1 MGVQSLKS
9 GVAAGI
15 LAASLAAS
23 GMTPAMAATPE
34 DTLVYG
40 TSLAQVIS
48 LDPHQGQEVTS
59 LEIMANLYDRLVAS
73 DAAGNLT
80 PQLAESWEITED
92 GITFHLKDAVFNNTG
107 NPVTAE
113 DVVWSIRRVLKL
125 NQAPAAKLG
134 STGYTAENI
143 DSLTE
148 ALDDRTFRIALTGE
162 VAADFLLYR
171 LSEVAASVVERAE
184 VMEHEADGDM
194 GNGWLRT
201 HAAGSGPFDLQRWAP
216 NDIVIMN
223 ADEDNWSGAPIL
235 KRVVMR
241 HVPESQAERLML
253 ERGDIDIAGA
263 LSPKDIAYFSDKD
276 GVDVR
281 GISTG
286 GFYALAMN
294 VTQEPYSNPKVR
306 EAIFHAID
314 YDGIEQA
321 IMGPYGKKR
330 LLPVPMAYEG
340 ALPDPDWDYNPE
352 KARALL
358 AEAGYPDGFTT
369 NIKVIAQTPR
379 VELSTAIQAGLADI
393 GIEASITQGSGADIV
408 PDHRARNFELLVPQT
423 GAYMPNPMGAM
434 EQFSNN
440 PDNSPEANNAG
451 NFVWRSGWDIPEL
464 TELTART
471 MKENDPEKRVA
482 MYGEMQQ
489 AFVDAVPAILP
500 MFERFLPLAIST
512 DVKGYEGHPQQVTR
526 LDKVS
531 KSE

>member
-1 MGVQSLKS
+1 MGMQFLKS
-9 GVAAGI
+9 SVAGGL
-15 LAASLAAS
+15 LAATITVGGAPAFAE
-23 GMTPAMAATPE
+23 TPA

-59 LEIMANLYDRLVAS
+59 LEIMANLYDRLLAS
-73 DAAGNLT
+73 DAEGNLT
-80 PQLAESWEITED
+80 PQLAESWDID
-92 GITFHLKDAVFNNTG
+92 DAGITFHLREATFNNTG
-107 NPVTAE
+107 NPVTAD

-143 DSLTE
+143 DDLTE
-148 ALDDRTFRIALTGE
+148 ALDERTFRIGLTGK

-171 LSEVAASVVERAE
+171 LAEVAASVVEQAE
-184 VMEHEADGDM
+184 VMEHETDGDM
-194 GNGWLRT
+194 GNDWLRT
-201 HAAGSGPFDLQRWAP
+201 NAAGSGPFDLQRWAP
-216 NDIVIMN
+216 NDIVIMT
-223 ADEDNWSGAPIL
+223 ADDDNWSGAPIL

-263 LSPKDIAYFSDKD
+263 LSPKDIAYFTDQE
-276 GVDVR
+276 GIDVR
-281 GISTG
+281 GIPTG

-294 VTQEPYSNPKVR
+294 VTQEPFSNPKVR

-314 YDGIEQA
+314 YDSIETA
-321 IMGPYGKKR
+321 IMGPYGTKR
-330 LLPVPMAYEG
+330 LLPVPEAYAG
-340 ALPDPDWDYNPE
+340 ALPDPDWTYDLD
-352 KARALL
+352 KARALM
-358 AEAGYPDGFTT
+358 AEAGYPDGFET

-379 VELSTAIQAGLADI
+379 IELTTALQAALSDI
-393 GIEASITQGSGADIV
+393 GIDASITQGSGADIV
-408 PDHRARNFELLVPQT
+408 PDHRARNFDLLVPQT
-423 GAYMPNPMGAM
+423 GAYMPNAMGAM
-434 EQFSNN
+434 EQFSSN
-440 PDNSPEANNAG
+440 PDNSVEANNAG

-471 MKENDPEKRVA
+471 MQENDPEKRVE

-489 AFVDAVPAILP
+489 AFIDAVPAVLP

-512 DVKGYEGHPQQVTR
+512 DVKGYMGHPQQVTR
-526 LDKVS
+526 LDTVS
-531 KSE
+531 KE

>member
-1 MGVQSLKS
+1 MDIRFLKS
-9 GVAAGI
+9 GVACGV
-15 LAASLAAS
+15 LAASFAFGGLA
-23 GMTPAMAATPE
+23 PALAKTPE

-73 DAAGNLT
+73 DAEGNLS
-80 PQLAESWEITED
+80 PQLAESWDIDDE
-92 GITFHLKDAVFNNTG
+92 GITFHLRDATFNDTG

-148 ALDDRTFRIALTGE
+148 ALDEKTFRISLTGD

-171 LSEVAASVVERAE
+171 LSEVAASVVEKAE
-184 VMEHEADGDM
+184 VMSHDRDGDM
-194 GNGWLRT
+194 GNDWLRT

-223 ADEDNWSGAPIL
+223 ADEDNWSGAPVL
-235 KRVVMR
+235 SRVVMR

-263 LSPKDIAYFSDKD
+263 LSPMDIAYFRDRD
-276 GVDVR
+276 GVEIR
-281 GISTG
+281 GIPTG

-294 VTQEPYSNPKVR
+294 VTEEPYSNPKVR

-314 YDGIEQA
+314 YEGIETA

-330 LLPVPMAYEG
+330 LLPVPESYAG
-340 ALPDPDWDYNPE
+340 ALPDPDWTYDPDL
-352 KARALL
+352 ARELL
-358 AEAGYPDGFTT
+358 AEAGYPDGFDT
-369 NIKVIAQTPR
+369 NIKVISQTPR
-379 VELSTAIQAGLADI
+379 VELATAVQAGLAEI
-393 GIEASITQGSGADIV
+393 GITASITQGSGADIV
-408 PDHRARNFELLVPQT
+408 PDHRSRNFQLLIPQT
-423 GAYMPNPMGAM
+423 AAYMPNAMGAM

-440 PDNSPEANNAG
+440 PDNAPEANNAG

-464 TELTART
+464 TDLTTRT
-471 MKENDPEKRVA
+471 LKENDAEKRIE
-482 MYGEMQQ
+482 MYGEMQE

-531 KSE
+531 KAE